1 MNHFDPFNQGIQLLK
16 DLEDE
21 SSQEGDELNRRLV
34 NSLFVLMRSSWLY
47 GLDNDTLKKAQEN
60 FCHVLSSF
68 ESREHGLITLTQRD
82 ESFSINDEFVK
93 LDFSTYQNVDKLTR
107 IFEALGFNRLSV
119 PLPIS
124 IDKLRPFC
132 TAMNSI
138 ANQGVTFVNCMTPVC
153 RLSLNTSNALKTI

>member
-21 SSQEGDELNRRLV
+21 SSQEGDELNRKLV

-60 FCHVLSSF
+60 FLPCSSF

-107 IFEALGFNRLSV
+107 IFEALGFNRLAI

-124 IDKLRPFC
+124 VDQLRPFC

-138 ANQGVTFVNCMTPVC
+138 ANQGGDFVNCMTPVC
-153 RLSLNTSNALKTI
+153 PLSLNTSSALKTI